1 MGEAKANISLPDI
14 TGTGVGTAFEMPR
27 GRNLNMATLQVSG
40 TFNLRFDIEI
50 SLDGTNWA
58 LYVDQMGSE
67 LENINDEMCTI
78 LTGDVVWIRTNCTL
92 YVSGTA
98 SVVIHPLQN

>member
-1 MGEAKANISLPDI
+1 MSEAKANIAMPDI
-14 TGTGVGTAFEMPR
+14 TVAGIGEALKVPR
-27 GRNLNMATLQVSG
+27 GRNLHLATLQVSG

-50 SLDGTNWA
+50 SLDGTNWV
-58 LYVDQMGSE
+58 LCVDHMGNE

-78 LTGDVVWIRTNCTL
+78 LKGNVVWIRTNCSN

-98 SVVIHPLQN
+98 TVKLHPLAN